1 MEPSISWA
9 DAEIR
14 PGRARACGEF
24 LVRRLERPKLFVQLP
39 RSLLLEEINES
50 WENREISPVLSR
62 LCICVCVIT
71 AYRVSVY

>member
-1 MEPSISWA
+1 MF
-9 DAEIR
+9 
-14 PGRARACGEF
+14 GEAF
-24 LVRRLERPKLFVQLP
+24 GKRPKLFVQLP
-39 RSLLLEEINES
+39 RSFLLEEINES